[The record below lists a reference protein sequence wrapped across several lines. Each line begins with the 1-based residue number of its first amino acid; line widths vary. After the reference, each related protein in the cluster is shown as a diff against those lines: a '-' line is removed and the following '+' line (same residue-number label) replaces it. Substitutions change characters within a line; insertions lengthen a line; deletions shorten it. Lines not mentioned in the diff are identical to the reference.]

1 MTRSGEDRSGSTI
14 TPLPVQTLLD
24 PVQAAAHLGL
34 APGVFRALRFF
45 HCGPSRLMLR
55 GKAFYRRIE
64 LDKLRHDWCTA
75 VQVSPENRLVVRPD
89 PDSQPRAGH
98 EEEHLDPLMRLL
110 ALRAI
115 RHRIVVSIFWTM
127 GIIGG
132 AICLILY

>member
-1 MTRSGEDRSGSTI
+1 MTRSGEDQSGSTI
-14 TPLPVQTLLD
+14 TPLPVQALLD

-34 APGVFRALRFF
+34 ALGLFRALRFF
-45 HCGPSRLMLR
+45 RCGPPRLMLR
-55 GKAFYRRIE
+55 GKAFYRRVE
-64 LDKLRHDWCTA
+64 LDKLRQDWCMA
-75 VQVSPENRLVVRPD
+75 VQVSPENRLAVRPD
-89 PDSQPRAGH
+89 PDLRHRADS
-98 EEEHLDPLMRLL
+98 EEEPLDPLMRLL